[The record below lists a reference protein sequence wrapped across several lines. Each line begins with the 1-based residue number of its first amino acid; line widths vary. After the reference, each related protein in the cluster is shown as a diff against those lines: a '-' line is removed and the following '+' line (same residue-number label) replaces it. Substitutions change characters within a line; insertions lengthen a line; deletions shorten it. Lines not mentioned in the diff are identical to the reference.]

1 MFTGEDLVDLYL
13 DTNIAVASDN
23 TGINHD
29 QELVKDITWQLAG
42 AVLGQDQA
50 KIKFCRKRC
59 ICLACGRIFPASTFF
74 FAAGRLIN

>member
-1 MFTGEDLVDLYL
+1 MFAGEDLVDLYL

-42 AVLGQDQA
+42 AVLGQAQA

-59 ICLACGRIFPASTFF
+59 IWMI
-74 FAAGRLIN
+74 